1 MNETEPLLKCL
12 KLIEEIDSPKRANFF
27 SDALNFEWIEV
38 SLMMNIFLA
47 GFDGTIA
54 ASTFVTIGNEFG
66 AISLASWITSSYMIT
81 STAFQ
86 PLYGSFSDILGRK
99 TCIIF
104 ALSMFAVGSYGTFLS
119 ESIVTLIVMRGITGI
134 GGGGLKSLSTITNSD
149 LIYPEKRGLFQAIQN
164 LIFGLGAVCGA
175 SCGGYFISAYG
186 WRMGYAVQ
194 VLPTL
199 ISILISAVYLENS
212 QSDSRSENSLSRI
225 DFWGSATLVCSL
237 TAQILILSLGGS
249 EMAWFNWRFVGLGLL
264 AIASSA
270 VFIKIETTTSAL
282 PIIPVRDFKNIFAV
296 LNIILAFCLGLAS
309 YSYLFTLPQLFQ
321 ITLEDTTTKSGMRL
335 ALASLATPVGGIT
348 TGVLMV
354 KAKKLLPMLPIYG
367 TLLMS
372 FGNLAAAT
380 VSKSLPDWLIDMML
394 LPANIGQGAAFPS
407 TLFLFVYYFGAS
419 KQASSTSTVYL
430 MRSIGGVW
438 GVTYISS
445 VIQFVLR
452 KLLWKDLNKLTNL
465 TQGEIL
471 QIISEILKST
481 DYLGGL
487 EPAVRDIVVRDYTI
501 ALRVTQMVSGM
512 ACLVAFLCLLVSKS
526 YFEKFSRQWRH

>member
-1 MNETEPLLKCL
+1 MNETEPLLESPKQ
-12 KLIEEIDSPKRANFF
+12 IEEAGSPKHANFF
-27 SDALNFEWIEV
+27 SDVPNFEWIEA
-38 SLMMNIFLA
+38 SLMINIFLA
-47 GFDGTIA
+47 GFDGTVA

-86 PLYGSFSDILGRK
+86 PLYGSISDILGRK

-104 ALSMFAVGSYGTFLS
+104 ALSMFGIGSYGTFLS
-119 ESIVTLIVMRGITGI
+119 KSIVTLIIMRGITGI

-149 LIYPEKRGLFQAIQN
+149 LIYPEKRGLFQAVQN

-175 SCGGYFISAYG
+175 SCGGYFISAFG

-199 ISILISAVYLENS
+199 ISILISAVFLES
-212 QSDSRSENSLSRI
+212 PQSNSRSENSLSRI
-225 DFWGSATLVCSL
+225 DFWGAATLVCSL

-249 EMAWFNWRFVGLGLL
+249 EIAWYNWKFISLVFL

-270 VFIKIETTTSAL
+270 VFLKIEATTSAL
-282 PIIPVRDFKNIFAV
+282 PIIPVRDFKNVFAV
-296 LNIILAFCLGLAS
+296 LNIVVAFCLGLAS

-321 ITLEDTTTKSGMRL
+321 ITLEDTTTKAGMRL
-335 ALASLATPVGGIT
+335 ALASLATPIGGIT

-354 KAKKLLPMLPIYG
+354 KAKKLLPMLPICG

-372 FGNLAAAT
+372 LGNFAAAM
-380 VSKSLPDWLIDMML
+380 VSKSLPDWLIDIML
-394 LPANIGQGAAFPS
+394 VPANIGQGAAFPS

-471 QIISEILKST
+471 HVITETLKST
-481 DYLGGL
+481 DNIRQL
-487 EPAVRDIVVRDYTI
+487 EPVVREIVIRDYTV
-501 ALRVTQMVSGM
+501 ALRVTQVISGM

-526 YFEKFSRQWRH
+526 YFVKFNRQWRH